1 MITTFQLVFYHLQLV
16 ENENVR
22 GVVTMN
28 EDYELRYFSNS
39 KEVQII
45 TIGASVLIVMLPK
58 INDLRSLQET
68 SVGSNIWQWGIEE
81 QKTNKHQNA
90 TPSRNFITGF
100 LLTKKVTKSI
110 IDSQLSLFLIEW

>member
-39 KEVQII
+39 KEVQTI

-68 SVGSNIWQWGIEE
+68 SVGSNI
-81 QKTNKHQNA
+81 
-90 TPSRNFITGF
+90 
-100 LLTKKVTKSI
+100 
-110 IDSQLSLFLIEW
+110 

>member
-1 MITTFQLVFYHLQLV
+1 MITTFQFMFYHLQLV

-68 SVGSNIWQWGIEE
+68 SVGSNI
-81 QKTNKHQNA
+81 
-90 TPSRNFITGF
+90 
-100 LLTKKVTKSI
+100 
-110 IDSQLSLFLIEW
+110 

>member
-68 SVGSNIWQWGIEE
+68 SVGSNI
-81 QKTNKHQNA
+81 
-90 TPSRNFITGF
+90 
-100 LLTKKVTKSI
+100 
-110 IDSQLSLFLIEW
+110 